1 MHAAHAFDAT
11 PLRTIFQPL
20 IDADTGMA
28 FAYQARVSAPDTGSP
43 LERERARYEAAMDA
57 AVTQGIL
64 AGDAMLA
71 LPLLPCGEPD
81 RQVAA
86 LFRAALAHRVPTS
99 RLLLEIGI
107 GSRDDL
113 EAAAE
118 LIETCVLRG
127 MEVALDGFAAG
138 PSAMRLIARFAPRY
152 VKLDPAL
159 TRNID
164 GSALRQVIA
173 QGVVRHAR
181 NTGYTMIAQD
191 VSTPGELSVLYALG
205 ISHLQSHW
213 LARAPM
219 PTAVPLGTP
228 RVVSHTR
235 LGHRQEALAMA
246 G

>member
-11 PLRTIFQPL
+11 PLHTLFQPL

-28 FAYQARVSAPDTGSP
+28 FAYQARVSAPDRGSA

-57 AVTQGIL
+57 AVAQGIL

-71 LPLLPCGEPD
+71 LPLHPCGEPE
-81 RQVAA
+81 RQLAA

-107 GSRDDL
+107 GSRDDPD
-113 EAAAE
+113 AAAE
-118 LIETCVLRG
+118 LIETCAQRG
-127 MEVALDGFAAG
+127 MEVVLDGFAAS
-138 PSAMRLIARFAPRY
+138 PAAMRLVARFAPRY

-164 GSALRQVIA
+164 RSALRQVIA
-173 QGVVRHAR
+173 QGIARHAR
-181 NTGYTMIAQD
+181 ATGFTMIAQE
-191 VSTPGELSVLYALG
+191 VSTAAELSVLYALG
-205 ISHLQSHW
+205 VSHLQSHW
-213 LARAPM
+213 LARAPV
-219 PTAVPLGTP
+219 PAAVPRGAP

-235 LGHRQEALAMA
+235 LGAEQDALAMA